1 MVGAVGFE
9 PTTLRL
15 KVWYSSQLSYTPIIY
30 LAHPTGFEP
39 VLLPWKG
46 NVLTTRRWVHRIVK
60 LLKKLNYRN
69 IIVYQLDRF
78 VKRVVQIQHVT
89 IFTTGATGQI
99 RTDGFKVL
107 QTFALGHSATVAST
121 GPSVWSRTTSWVL
134 SGQMLIRHPALPWA
148 TEGHS

>member
-1 MVGAVGFE
+1 M
-9 PTTLRL
+9 
-15 KVWYSSQLSYTPIIY
+15 
-30 LAHPTGFEP
+30 
-39 VLLPWKG
+39 
-46 NVLTTRRWVHRIVK
+46 HRIVK

-89 IFTTGATGQI
+89 TFATGATGQI

-134 SGQMLIRHPALPWA
+134 SGQMLIRHPALP
-148 TEGHS
+148 